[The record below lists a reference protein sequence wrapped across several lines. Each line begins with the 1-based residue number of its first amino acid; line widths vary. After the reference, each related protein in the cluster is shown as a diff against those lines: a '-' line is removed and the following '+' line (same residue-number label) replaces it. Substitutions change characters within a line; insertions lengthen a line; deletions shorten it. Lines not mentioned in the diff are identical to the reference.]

1 MEIWVPAIDV
11 FPPNHSMAF
20 LPERPPHSVSHASN
34 IPTILPISQPDLAL
48 DHDLASQGRH
58 VSMMPY
64 FVFRCPTTS
73 MNVQH
78 WSDEDDDV
86 REHEYEGIIC
96 PACTRLHFLNRRT
109 GKLLG
114 QEREA

>member
-1 MEIWVPAIDV
+1 
-11 FPPNHSMAF
+11 
-20 LPERPPHSVSHASN
+20 
-34 IPTILPISQPDLAL
+34 
-48 DHDLASQGRH
+48 
-58 VSMMPY
+58 
-64 FVFRCPTTS
+64 

-78 WSDEDDDV
+78 WSDEDVDEDDDV

-114 QEREA
+114 QEGKA